1 MLLMI
6 GMSAGVRMDAL
17 YAITY
22 SEKKFPKKSST
33 MMNPLKVI
41 CSKRMYYIGL

>member
-1 MLLMI
+1 MI

-22 SEKKFPKKSST
+22 SEKNFQKKAV
-33 MMNPLKVI
+33 L
-41 CSKRMYYIGL
+41 